1 MMRVFTEDVSEQ
13 TIANLFPNYYT
24 QSMLFHINKHEVYL
38 IENQKQR
45 GKNIKMIKIYIQPT
59 LSNIVKTGS
68 EQIQQMFFSFFFD

>member
-1 MMRVFTEDVSEQ
+1 
-13 TIANLFPNYYT
+13 
-24 QSMLFHINKHEVYL
+24 MLFHINKHEVYL